1 MCDELPHEMV
11 LGDPSLR
18 KDRGMIDLSLNVFT
32 WFSKKWFLRCH
43 SQNGYTSIGH
53 IAPETGS
60 SEINQ
65 SIQRNSDCFS
75 AKGERNDNCSTGAL
89 RIKTH
94 GPPICQKAGRMPLSK
109 RKVVEEMIK
118 EMLDD
123 DIICPSNS
131 AYSIPILLIPKK
143 DGECRLCVLIIAK

>member
-1 MCDELPHEMV
+1 MI

-18 KDRGMIDLSLNVFT
+18 KGRGVIDLTRNVFT
-32 WFSKKWFLRCH
+32 WFSKKWPLRH
-43 SQNGYTSIGH
+43 YSQDGYTSIGH

-60 SEINQ
+60 SEINHL
-65 SIQRNSDCFS
+65 IQRNSDCFS
-75 AKGERNDNCSTGAL
+75 AKVERNGNCSIGAL

-94 GPPICQKAGRMPLSK
+94 GPPICQKAYRMPLIQ
-109 RKVVEEMIK
+109 RTVVEEMIK

-131 AYSIPILLIPKK
+131 VYSSLILLVPKK
-143 DGECRLCVLIIAK
+143 NGDSRLPPKY